1 MSFGTYEAGGTLAF
15 SALGFSEADS
25 FLSLLGVHIW
35 SQSIDYGLGLICFLV
50 IILLFRSK
58 SKSPSPLRNKLLVAS
73 IGMFFLIGCFLL
85 ALQYRNN
92 LKLGSSNAPPIGQS
106 TLEEN
111 AQQLQTGL
119 NGLSKSNVTGFVV
132 WSSNRFGNHDILR
145 MDLPSGEIQQVTN
158 HSHTET
164 WARISPDG
172 KQLVFAR
179 SREPWVSQ
187 RNSVAWDVLIKD
199 LDTNVETLISENA
212 SYPFWVRSN
221 TIGFLKSGKSIQQY
235 DISTGQ
241 FITSFEPG
249 ENNSVPVGAP
259 LSSPDIHPVTNETVF
274 TTRQSAINLNTGFW
288 GTGLWDGVQ
297 EVQGVLDGCE
307 LNWSGDGSKLYQ
319 VGHGGKQKTMFYQID
334 PDTLVAEPLLD
345 LSGEFSHE
353 YWPEDSNDGR
363 YLVFGASRGD
373 HEHDTADY
381 EIFLWEIGRPESD
394 AFRLTFHSG
403 NDNWPDIFIE

>member
-1 MSFGTYEAGGTLAF
+1 
-15 SALGFSEADS
+15 
-25 FLSLLGVHIW
+25 
-35 SQSIDYGLGLICFLV
+35 
-50 IILLFRSK
+50 
-58 SKSPSPLRNKLLVAS
+58 
-73 IGMFFLIGCFLL
+73 
-85 ALQYRNN
+85 
-92 LKLGSSNAPPIGQS
+92 
-106 TLEEN
+106 
-111 AQQLQTGL
+111 
-119 NGLSKSNVTGFVV
+119 
-132 WSSNRFGNHDILR
+132 
-145 MDLPSGEIQQVTN
+145 MDLSSGEIRQLTT
-158 HSHTET
+158 HPHTET

-172 KQLVFAR
+172 KQVVFAR

-187 RNSVAWDVLIKD
+187 RNSVAWDVLVKD
-199 LDTNVETLISENA
+199 LETNDETVISENA

-235 DISTGQ
+235 DLATGQ
-241 FITSFEPG
+241 LITSFQPG
-249 ENNSVPVGAP
+249 ENNSVPEGAP

-288 GTGLWDGVQ
+288 GTGLFDGIQ

-307 LNWSGDGSKLYQ
+307 LNWSGDGSTLYQ

-353 YWPEDSNDGR
+353 YWPEDSNDGK

-381 EIFLWEIGRPESD
+381 EIFLWEIGQPETD
-394 AFRLTFHSG
+394 ALRLTFHSG